1 MFVLS
6 VAIGN
11 YPHTRL
17 LKERL
22 AASPDFNFVD
32 VTPITKAF
40 AQMVR
45 QGSYDIS
52 EMALVTF
59 LQAKAFG
66 KPLVLIPAAVA
77 ARSQEV
83 SLIRLAVAWSLLS
96 HAQ

>member
-1 MFVLS
+1 MLS

-22 AASPDFNFVD
+22 AASPNFNFVD
-32 VTPITKAF
+32 VSPITKAF
-40 AQMVR
+40 AQMAR
-45 QGSYDIS
+45 QGTYDIS
-52 EMALVTF
+52 EMALITF

-77 ARSQEV
+77 ARSQE
-83 SLIRLAVAWSLLS
+83 I
-96 HAQ
+96 